1 MSTAEQALR
10 RAMRPHART
19 CPHCG
24 GDLEAGGG
32 KPRSVEQH
40 RRYFAL
46 MRAVFHHW
54 PETHAVQFTSQEELR
69 VWLQMKAGHRQIGVR
84 TPLGEDRNRDLF
96 VAEAAIRGCGSN
108 AMPVIFADE
117 LVVWKPKSI
126 AFGKLGHEAFC
137 KLNDEIDAVI
147 KAETGLDADQL
158 LKEHEAAA

>member
-1 MSTAEQALR
+1 MSTTEQALR
-10 RAMRPHART
+10 NAMRGTGKT

-24 GDLEAGGG
+24 GGLDGG
-32 KPRSVEQH
+32 KPRSLEQH

-54 PETHAVQFTSQEELR
+54 PEAHPTQFSNEQECR